1 MGRTND
7 SKIRILMVL
16 GNTGRGG
23 AQTYAMNVLRN
34 IDKDRFHI
42 DFAVNYVYENGYTDE
57 IRELGSEILV
67 IPKFKGINYVEY
79 IRTFNSILTNGKY
92 DIVHGHV
99 SSSASLYLR
108 LAKEHGCK
116 TIAHSHSAGYRG
128 NAAEQVIKKMF
139 TIGAKRYADYW
150 FGCSRLAAERMFGKD
165 YEKSPK
171 YYDIPNAIISSRYL
185 YDTTIRERIRKSLS
199 IPNDAIVYGHVG
211 SFSTPKNHKF
221 LIDVFEQIFRD
232 QGEKS
237 YYIICGEG
245 ALKESIEQEVR
256 TKSFSEHAIFTGNVG
271 NVNEYMMA
279 MDVLVFP
286 SLFEGFPVTLLEA
299 QAAGLY
305 CVSSDTITTEVTVT
319 ENVRPLSLECSRKEW
334 AMIAETAPDINRI
347 AANETVRASRYNMDN
362 SINELMSLYKKM
374 AEHNR

>member
-34 IDKDRFHI
+34 IDRDRFHI

-57 IRELGSEILV
+57 IRELESEILV
-67 IPKFKGINYVEY
+67 IPKFKGINYGEY
-79 IRTFNSILTNGKY
+79 IRTFNSILINGKY

-139 TIGAKRYADYW
+139 TTGAKRYADYW

-185 YDTTIRERIRKSLS
+185 
-199 IPNDAIVYGHVG
+199 
-211 SFSTPKNHKF
+211 
-221 LIDVFEQIFRD
+221 
-232 QGEKS
+232 
-237 YYIICGEG
+237 
-245 ALKESIEQEVR
+245 
-256 TKSFSEHAIFTGNVG
+256 
-271 NVNEYMMA
+271 
-279 MDVLVFP
+279 
-286 SLFEGFPVTLLEA
+286 
-299 QAAGLY
+299 
-305 CVSSDTITTEVTVT
+305 
-319 ENVRPLSLECSRKEW
+319 
-334 AMIAETAPDINRI
+334 
-347 AANETVRASRYNMDN
+347 
-362 SINELMSLYKKM
+362 
-374 AEHNR
+374 